1 MQMFRLCSTRY
12 QATAFSG
19 MGASLAGGRWNYR
32 GESVV
37 YLGGTLALT
46 ALECLVH
53 FSNQTLPDDYVYLTI
68 TAPKSI
74 KIETIDP
81 AALPSEWWE
90 EDPPVSTQALGSEWL
105 QSKSSVLLRIP
116 SAIIPTECNYLLNP
130 QHQDF
135 SRLSLAAPIKFR
147 FDPRLKI

>member
-1 MQMFRLCSTRY
+1 MQMFRLCSSRY

-19 MGASLAGGRWNYR
+19 TGASLAGGRWNYR

-53 FSNQTLPDDYVYLTI
+53 FSNQTLPGDYVCLTV
-68 TAPKSI
+68 TVPKNI
-74 KIETIDP
+74 KIKTIDP
-81 AALPSEWWE
+81 TTLATEWWQ

-105 QSKSSVLLRIP
+105 QSKSSVLLRVP
-116 SAIIPTECNYLLNP
+116 SAIIPTEFNYLLNP
-130 QHQDF
+130 QHKDF
-135 SRLSLAAPIKFR
+135 SKVSIAPATEFR
-147 FDPRLKI
+147 FDPRLKT

>member
-1 MQMFRLCSTRY
+1 MQMFRLCSSRY

-53 FSNQTLPDDYVYLTI
+53 FSNQTLPDDYICLTV
-68 TAPKSI
+68 TVPKSI
-74 KIETIDP
+74 KIKTIAP
-81 AALPSEWWE
+81 TTLAPEWWQ

-105 QSKSSVLLRIP
+105 QSKSSVLLRVP
-116 SAIIPTECNYLLNP
+116 SAIIPTEFNYLLNP
-130 QHQDF
+130 QHKDF
-135 SRLSLAAPIKFR
+135 SKVSIAQPEKFY
-147 FDPRLKI
+147 FDPRLKL

>member
-1 MQMFRLCSTRY
+1 MQMFRLCSSRY

-19 MGASLAGGRWNYR
+19 TGASLAGGRWNYR

-53 FSNQTLPDDYVYLTI
+53 FSNQTLPDDYVCLTV
-68 TAPKSI
+68 TVPKNI
-74 KIETIDP
+74 KIKTIAP
-81 AALPSEWWE
+81 AALASEWWE
-90 EDPPVSTQALGSEWL
+90 EDPPVSTQALGSKWL
-105 QSKSSVLLRIP
+105 QSKSSVLLRVP
-116 SAIIPTECNYLLNP
+116 SAIIPTEFNYLLNP

-135 SRLSLAAPIKFR
+135 SKVSIAQPRKFY
-147 FDPRLKI
+147 FDPRLKA